1 MANPKRQS
9 PGGNTHCAYQD
20 ISTSL
25 AKICES
31 LPGACSLPLSH
42 SGRFWEGTEKPSW
55 SLTLAAHAAPFLP
68 APSEQLCGGSA
79 HHHPSLG
86 GGDIGHACIL
96 SPLPHPKETGE
107 SAKSRSVSCNP
118 VVFPVMLH
126 SATAS
131 KANTGDVQ
139 TGQNLHPCFRQN
151 PRSITP
157 Q

>member
-1 MANPKRQS
+1 MFSSSQL
-9 PGGNTHCAYQD
+9 C
-20 ISTSL
+20 
-25 AKICES
+25 
-31 LPGACSLPLSH
+31 H

-68 APSEQLCGGSA
+68 APSDQLCGGSA

-96 SPLPHPKETGE
+96 SPLAHPKETGE
-107 SAKSRSVSCNP
+107 SPKSRSVSCDP

-126 SATAS
+126 SAAAS

-139 TGQNLHPCFRQN
+139 TGQISIRVSDRTPGASHPSEWSHPIPMTTWWLLRLGATSGQV
-151 PRSITP
+151 
-157 Q
+157 